1 MDVALITYVEYP
13 HLAPDDRLLLDALR
27 ERGLDAQPAIWD
39 DPEVDWSRLR
49 MCVVRST
56 WDYHVRYDEFLPWA
70 ERVAA
75 VSQLWNPLAALR
87 WNTHK
92 SYLRDLSQRGV
103 PVVPTTWMEAGS
115 SAHLQTLLNL
125 RGWERAVLKPA
136 VSASAYS
143 TMIVDRDSINAAQEL
158 ANTLLPVRDL
168 MLQPFMQS
176 VDTHGERSLVFI
188 DGELTHAIRRP
199 SVLRDGEYAADKYRL
214 VDPTEDEVQ
223 LGREAL
229 WATGFS
235 TLYARVDVVRDDDDK
250 LRLME
255 LELVEPTLWLGHSHA
270 ALDRFVEGIVRRLKE
285 A

>member
-1 MDVALITYVEYP
+1 MDVALVTYLEYP
-13 HLAPDDRLLLDALR
+13 NLAPDDRLLLDALR
-27 ERGLDAQPAIWD
+27 QRGLDAHPAIWD
-39 DPEVDWSRLR
+39 DPEVDWSRFRL
-49 MCVVRST
+49 CVIRST

-75 VSQLWNPLAALR
+75 VSQLWNPIEALR

-92 SYLRDLSQRGV
+92 SYMRDLSARGI
-103 PVVPTTWMEAGS
+103 PIVPTTWIEAGS

-143 TMIVDRDSINAAQEL
+143 TMIVDRDTINDAQEL
-158 ANTLLPVRDL
+158 ANTLLPMRDL

-188 DGELTHAIRRP
+188 DGELTHAVRRP
-199 SVLRDGEYAADKYRL
+199 SVLRDGDPATEKYRL
-214 VDPTEDEVQ
+214 VQPAEDEVQ
-223 LGREAL
+223 LGQDSLRA
-229 WATGFS
+229 AGFP
-235 TLYARVDVVRDDDDK
+235 TLYARVDMVRDDDGK

-255 LELVEPTLWLGHSHA
+255 LELAEPSLWLGYSQA
-270 ALDRFVEGIVRRLKE
+270 ALDSFVEGIARRLKSQ
-285 A
+285 